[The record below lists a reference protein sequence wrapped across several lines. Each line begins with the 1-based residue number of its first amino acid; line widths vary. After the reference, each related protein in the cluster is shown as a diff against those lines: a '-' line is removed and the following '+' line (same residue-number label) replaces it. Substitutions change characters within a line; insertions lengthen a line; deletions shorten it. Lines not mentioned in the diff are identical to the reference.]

1 MEENVN
7 NRKRETRRERE
18 RGRFL
23 AGKRERTKGRYNNK
37 QYMILSERES
47 E

>member
-18 RGRFL
+18 REIFSRKEREN
-23 AGKRERTKGRYNNK
+23 KRE
-37 QYMILSERES
+37 I
-47 E
+47 